1 MSVTSPTPITW
12 GSYSARCSN
21 RVEPRLE
28 RRPGN
33 ALNIEI
39 GSPAPRCLHQPPD
52 GRGVTRDGGTLDW
65 LRSGGS
71 VLAYGRCEAENCPRL
86 PSESPDG

>member
-1 MSVTSPTPITW
+1 MSDF
-12 GSYSARCSN
+12 GSFSAVCRS
-21 RVEPRLE
+21 RREQRIE

-39 GSPAPRCLHQPPD
+39 GTPMARCLLQPPD
-52 GRGVTRDGGTLDW
+52 GRGVTKDGGTLDW

-71 VLAYGRCEAENCPRL
+71 ELDYGACCAESCPKL
-86 PSESPDG
+86 KD